1 MSIPA
6 FLLFLVGL
14 GLLVGGAELL
24 VRGASRLAFAAGI
37 SPLVIGLT
45 VVSYGTSA
53 PELAVAV
60 QSAWSSQPQ
69 LGLGNVIGSN
79 IFNILFVLGLS
90 AAITPLVVSQQL
102 VRLDIPLMV
111 GLSILV
117 LIMGLDGQ
125 IGRIDGILLTG
136 GAIVYTVWLLRSG
149 NRDRSGGDVTG
160 TKRRMFP
167 LSMLFVVLGF
177 ALLVLGS
184 EWLVDGAS
192 VLARSFGVSELVIG
206 LTIVAVGTS
215 LPEVATSL
223 LASIRKER
231 DIAAGNVVG
240 SNIFNILFVLG
251 LAAALSPS
259 GIPVP
264 PEAIEFDLP
273 IMIAVAVVCLPVV
286 LAKRKVARW
295 EGILFLGYYLAFTVY
310 LLLEALSHE
319 FLEVFSMLMVCVVA
333 PLTIV
338 TLLVV
343 NYRALKV
350 RRLEATKEHPG

>member
-6 FLLFLVGL
+6 FLLFLAGL

-37 SPLVIGLT
+37 SPLIVGLT
-45 VVSYGTSA
+45 IVSYGTSS

-60 QSAWSSQPQ
+60 QSAWASQPQ
-69 LGLGNVIGSN
+69 LGLGNIIGSN
-79 IFNILFVLGLS
+79 IFNVLFVLGLS
-90 AAITPLVVSQQL
+90 AAITPLIVSRQL
-102 VRLDIPLMV
+102 IRLDIPLMV

-136 GAIVYTVWLLRSG
+136 GAIFYTIWLLRGVRGSKDAG
-149 NRDRSGGDVTG
+149 GGANRKRSL
-160 TKRRMFP
+160 FP
-167 LSMLFVVLGF
+167 LSILSVLLGF
-177 ALLVLGS
+177 ALLILGS
-184 EWLVDGAS
+184 DWLVDGAS
-192 VLARSFGVSELVIG
+192 MLARRFGVSELVIG

-231 DIAAGNVVG
+231 DIAVGNVVG

-264 PEAIEFDLP
+264 PEVIEFDLP
-273 IMIAVAVVCLPVV
+273 VMIVVAVACLPVV
-286 LAKRKVARW
+286 FPKRKITRW
-295 EGILFLGYYLAFTVY
+295 EGMLFFGYYLAFTIY
-310 LLLEALSHE
+310 LILEVTGHE
-319 FLEVFSMLMVCVVA
+319 FLDAFSTLMLYVVA
-333 PLTIV
+333 PLTVV
-338 TLLVV
+338 TLFVA
-343 NYRALKV
+343 NYRALKA
-350 RRLEATKEHPG
+350 RPETTEENPG

>member
-37 SPLVIGLT
+37 SPLIIGLT

-60 QSAWSSQPQ
+60 QSAWSSQAQ
-69 LGLGNVIGSN
+69 LGLGNIIGSN
-79 IFNILFVLGLS
+79 IFNILFVLALP
-90 AAITPLVVSQQL
+90 ATITPLVVSHQL
-102 VRLDIPLMV
+102 IRLDIPLMV

-136 GAIVYTVWLLRSG
+136 GAILYTVWLLRTGKKDKSA
-149 NRDRSGGDVTG
+149 GDITG
-160 TKRRMFP
+160 TKRRQFP
-167 LSMLFVVLGF
+167 LSVLFVVIGF
-177 ALLVLGS
+177 ALLILGS
-184 EWLVDGAS
+184 DWLVDGAS

-223 LASIRKER
+223 FASIRKER

-264 PEAIEFDLP
+264 PEAIEIDLP
-273 IMIAVAVVCLPVV
+273 IMIAVAVICLPVV
-286 LAKRKVARW
+286 FAKRRVARW

-319 FLEVFSMLMVCVVA
+319 FLEAFSMLMVYVVA
-333 PLTIV
+333 PLTIA
-338 TLLVV
+338 TLLIV

-350 RRLEATKEHPG
+350 RRSETTREHPG